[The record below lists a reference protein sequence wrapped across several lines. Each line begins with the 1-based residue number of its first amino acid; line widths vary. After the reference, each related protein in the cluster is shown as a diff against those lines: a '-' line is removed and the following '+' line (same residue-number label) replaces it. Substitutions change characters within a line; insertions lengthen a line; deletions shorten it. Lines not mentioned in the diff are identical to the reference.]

1 MEIYSKKIGKLN
13 YRTINYENCTP
24 IQLRGDIYGRCT
36 MLADNVT
43 KRIFFDYAGEIRC
56 ELMAC
61 GKLKWNEDV
70 PEHAKNIIRKNWSEL
85 KKQIYG
91 NEVI

>member
-1 MEIYSKKIGKLN
+1 MGIYSKKVGALN
-13 YRTINYENCTP
+13 YRTINIDHCTF
-24 IQLRGDIYGRCT
+24 IRLTGDIYGKCS

-70 PEHAKNIIRKNWSEL
+70 PEHAKHIIRKNWSEL